1 MKTEIVKHTY
11 YPTNLLNNGNRVFI
25 FNVEYITN
33 AVSNARSKIKY
44 KYSIARYINWRM
56 KWKQNTNK
64 QKTYLNQRN

>member
-11 YPTNLLNNGNRVFI
+11 YPTNSLNNCNRVFI

-33 AVSNARSKIKY
+33 VVSNARSKIKY